1 MQGYSLKDATG
12 ADGGLDTPHQLAT
25 SVDIGDL
32 QFDEISSTQPGSCGT
47 ADVHV
52 NSPSSQYHSY
62 SAALSPSAFPSPPYS
77 SAPFSYSNKQPQFSC
92 DAAPLPFPSNT
103 LPPPSYLASVG
114 GGVLSPGVVVVNEA
128 EGVDPGLIPDSVST
142 ASSLING
149 DPTTRHY
156 AQQQPPQQHHLHG
169 VRSLS
174 PPPLVSAAACQSHQQ
189 PSAGLPPPLIA
200 KAEPHSPA
208 CNSGSFPPP
217 PPPPCSYSDYG
228 SVSPAAAVS
237 QVVAPPWWPVPQPG
251 NSVSGGSGTEM
262 VGHSPWS
269 APPVPVA
276 RQTLYFAGSPGGH
289 SPLSPIS
296 PSCIPPPLSAP
307 PSSLSHNPGTLHHH
321 DTLTIPS
328 WPRNMVRGPAA
339 EFFEAIPQQQRRLRR
354 VACTCLNCASGA
366 NSKKATN
373 PDGSPRKK
381 QHVCHYPNC
390 SKVYGKTSHL
400 RAHIRWHTGNG
411 RSSAT
416 GSTAG
421 RGSLAPTN
429 SRDISGRTPARRG
442 SCASNAASGSCAA
455 TTSTSTSRLTRSCGR
470 RRPAVAAGARRA
482 YQTTRTT
489 NQSLLP
495 RMRTP
500 PVQSFSKVKISSKVS
515 SNYHLSQ
522 APISYGI
529 QLPSPHPVNNYVAI
543 LCICS

>member
-12 ADGGLDTPHQLAT
+12 ADGGFDTPHQLAT

-32 QFDEISSTQPGSCGT
+32 QFDEIWSTQPGSCGT
-47 ADVHV
+47 ADVYV

-62 SAALSPSAFPSPPYS
+62 SAALSPSAFPSPLYS
-77 SAPFSYSNKQPQFSC
+77 AAPFSYSNKQPQFSC

-114 GGVLSPGVVVVNEA
+114 GGVLSPGVVVVHEA
-128 EGVDPGLIPDSVST
+128 EGVNPGLIPDSVST

-156 AQQQPPQQHHLHG
+156 AQQQPPQQHHLQG
-169 VRSLS
+169 VHSLP

-200 KAEPHSPA
+200 KAELHSPA

-217 PPPPCSYSDYG
+217 PPPPCSYS
-228 SVSPAAAVS
+228 VSPAAAIS

-251 NSVSGGSGTEM
+251 NSGGSGTEM

-276 RQTLYFAGSPGGH
+276 GQTFYFAPPAGSPDGH

-339 EFFEAIPQQQRRLRR
+339 EFFEAVPQQQRPLCR
-354 VACTCLNCASGA
+354 VACTCPNCASGA
-366 NSKKATN
+366 NSKATN
-373 PDGSPRKK
+373 RMALLGRK
-381 QHVCHYPNC
+381 N
-390 SKVYGKTSHL
+390 TSVTTPTGTA
-400 RAHIRWHTGNG
+400 RPPTSGHTSVGTRGNG

-416 GSTAG
+416 GSIAG
-421 RGSLAPTN
+421 RVSLAPTN
-429 SRDISGRTPARRG
+429 LSGRTPARRG
-442 SCASNAASGSCAA
+442 SCVWSAASGSCAA
-455 TTSTSTSRLTRSCGR
+455 TTSTSTSRLTRSCRR
-470 RRPAVAAGARRA
+470 RRPAVAAGARSA

-489 NQSLLP
+489 NQS
-495 RMRTP
+495 
-500 PVQSFSKVKISSKVS
+500 
-515 SNYHLSQ
+515 
-522 APISYGI
+522 
-529 QLPSPHPVNNYVAI
+529 
-543 LCICS
+543 